1 MRFWIINSN
10 RDLRLKL
17 NKDKNLSFSDFFFV
31 SYFIVERYIL
41 HTEDTVDAWM
51 IVSVKKGCHLNNWCH
66 HHFLHKRRFKSF
78 NRPFLSAFYELWPC
92 YSSKKTKSDTIVITI
107 KRTNFS
113 SHFGVSTSPRPRLDS
128 VARTHAS

>member
-31 SYFIVERYIL
+31 SYFIGERYTL

-51 IVSVKKGCHLNNWCH
+51 IVSDKKGLSFEQLMSSS
-66 HHFLHKRRFKSF
+66 FLTKRRFKTF

-92 YSSKKTKSDTIVITI
+92 
-107 KRTNFS
+107 
-113 SHFGVSTSPRPRLDS
+113 
-128 VARTHAS
+128 